1 MKKFKAYTCKGYN
14 EEKFYIEDTDER
26 DLVVEA
32 ENTDKALVS
41 FILHIKENS
50 LCDERETRL
59 WLARNPLY
67 VVEI

>member
-14 EEKFYIEDTDER
+14 EEKFYIENENER

-32 ENTDKALVS
+32 ETEADAENVFCDY
-41 FILHIKENS
+41 IKKTS
-50 LCDERETRL
+50 MYDEVETNL